1 MLQKKIVAVLSVL
14 IALIVSLLVN
24 IVTGGTLIPFGLA
37 WFLLILFAVMAA
49 LLAVVSITLQD
60 SNTGQSSAV
69 KQASNT
75 FASSKTQPLSF
86 TRGSRRSF
94 LQGLFTSVSLLAGGT
109 GLVIMGRFLFSTLIF
124 SGSEPR
130 PKNLL
135 FTYKGHS
142 DSVYGVAWS
151 PDGTRIASSSADSTV
166 QVWHARA
173 NPSRIYTF
181 EVDSDTVFAAPWSP
195 DEKYIALG
203 GVNSKEN
210 AEIWLIDAQT
220 GHAVS
225 LHPTTDEEI
234 YALTWSPHGKYIALG
249 SMGKSIPWHEAF
261 ISVWDSVTFHPLYH
275 KKVDETLLLPSAI
288 YTVAWS
294 PDESRIAFG
303 GTNQIVTVCNA
314 VTGKEEATYEEHSDV
329 IEALAWSP
337 NGKYMASGSKDR
349 TVQIWSATTEIQL
362 SVYREHSDTIQ
373 AVSWSPNSKYVASG
387 SRDKTVRVWD
397 AATGTTACVYQGH
410 TGIVYT
416 VAWSPDGTLIASA
429 GEDKTVQVWKPF

>member
-195 DEKYIALG
+195 
-203 GVNSKEN
+203 
-210 AEIWLIDAQT
+210 
-220 GHAVS
+220 
-225 LHPTTDEEI
+225 
-234 YALTWSPHGKYIALG
+234 HGKYIALG

-314 VTGKEEATYEEHSDV
+314 HGMRNEGVATS
-329 IEALAWSP
+329 I
-337 NGKYMASGSKDR
+337 
-349 TVQIWSATTEIQL
+349 
-362 SVYREHSDTIQ
+362 
-373 AVSWSPNSKYVASG
+373 
-387 SRDKTVRVWD
+387 
-397 AATGTTACVYQGH
+397 
-410 TGIVYT
+410 
-416 VAWSPDGTLIASA
+416 
-429 GEDKTVQVWKPF
+429 